1 MTNPERNPVEQ
12 WCQSGSEVAVADR
25 PEVEVL
31 TAREVPLGGPRAMT
45 VRRTL
50 PQRQRSLI
58 GAWCFA
64 DHYGP
69 DDVSVA
75 GGMDVAPHPHTG
87 LQTVSWLFS
96 GEIEH
101 RDSLGMHA
109 YVRPGEVNLMTGGHG
124 ICHSEV
130 STPATTVLHGVQL
143 WLALPDS
150 DRHAPRNFEHHVPE
164 PSTSRRDAAGV
175 PRVAG
180 RQHLAGG
187 HLHAAAGRGAGAGAW
202 ARLELPIDP
211 RSSTASWSTPA
222 ASSCAAARG
231 ERGAGLPGDR
241 APDRDGREPNPTP
254 SRVVILGGEPFD
266 EEIVM
271 WWNFVGRSHDEI
283 VAFREAWQSGSDQ
296 FGEVAGYRARF
307 RGCPRPRCPTLGSS
321 RGARPDRVVRADSGP
336 LRGRI
341 PYSPV
346 RSNLSAHSIS
356 HRRQSRRNSTVSST
370 RTQSKSNSSH
380 QSTTSTTAAPGL
392 DTSTYGP
399 PPAPWNDQGPTS
411 GASRVAAPQQG
422 RGPVRQRAAPSP
434 VTRGRERGSIR
445 SPRSGRWRS

>member
-1 MTNPERNPVEQ
+1 MTNPERNPIEQ
-12 WCQSGSEVAVADR
+12 WCHSGSEVDVADR

-31 TAREVPLGGPRAMT
+31 TARVVPLGGPRAMT

-69 DDVSVA
+69 DDVSVV

-130 STPATTVLHGVQL
+130 STAATTVLHGVQL

-150 DRHAPRNFEHHVPE
+150 DRHAPRNFEHHVPKAVDISGATLRVFLGSLAG
-164 PSTSRRDAAGV
+164 STS
-175 PRVAG
+175 PVATFTP
-180 RQHLAGG
+180 L
-187 HLHAAAGRGAGAGAW
+187 LGAELVLEPW

-211 RSSTASWSTPA
+211 AFEHGVLVDTGSVELCGSPLASA
-222 ASSCAAARG
+222 DLG
-231 ERGAGLPGDR
+231 YLPT
-241 APDRDGREPNPTP
+241 GRPSLTIENRNPTA

-266 EEIVM
+266 EELVM

-283 VAFREAWQSGSDQ
+283 VAFREAWQRGSEQ
-296 FGEVAGYRARF
+296 FGEVVGYQGEVPRLPAPALPNARIK
-307 RGCPRPRCPTLGSS
+307 P
-321 RGARPDRVVRADSGP
+321 
-336 LRGRI
+336 
-341 PYSPV
+341 
-346 RSNLSAHSIS
+346 
-356 HRRQSRRNSTVSST
+356 RRN
-370 RTQSKSNSSH
+370 
-380 QSTTSTTAAPGL
+380 
-392 DTSTYGP
+392 
-399 PPAPWNDQGPTS
+399 
-411 GASRVAAPQQG
+411 
-422 RGPVRQRAAPSP
+422 
-434 VTRGRERGSIR
+434 I
-445 SPRSGRWRS
+445 